1 MKQVKLLLFTS
12 IALVSIFMAGCAKD
26 TTTANKE
33 NDTSQTTTTVADET
47 TDSGNENP
55 TEEPTTVET
64 PTEEPTTEEPTTEEP
79 TTVEPTTEEPTT
91 VEPTTEAPTSGNNG
105 DVANLDTQTIT
116 YGPGTHVD
124 ELNRPVSSVS
134 YQNAYGSYGAYFVK
148 LDSEEVYLTFD
159 LGYEYNNNTP
169 KILDILK
176 EKNVKAVFFPTY
188 SFAVQYPDI
197 IQRIIDEGHVLGNHS
212 TTHPS
217 MPTVSVEQMQ
227 NEIMTLHNYIL
238 TNYGYKMTL
247 FRPPQG
253 HFSYQSL
260 TVTQNLGYKSVLW
273 SFAYADY
280 FTDNQP
286 DVQWALNNAT
296 SKAHPGAIFLLHSVS
311 NTNVAMLGDFI
322 DNLQENYTIGYLQ

>member
-12 IALVSIFMAGCAKD
+12 IALVSIFTAGCAKD
-26 TTTANKE
+26 TTTVNKE
-33 NDTSQTTTTVADET
+33 NGTSQPPTTNVSDEAT
-47 TDSGNENP
+47 TDSGNEVN
-55 TEEPTTVET
+55 TEEAT
-64 PTEEPTTEEPTTEEP
+64 TEEATTEETTTEEPTTEEQ
-79 TTVEPTTEEPTT
+79 TTVSDDE
-91 VEPTTEAPTSGNNG
+91 
-105 DVANLDTQTIT
+105 VANLDTQTIT

-134 YQNAYGSYGAYFVK
+134 YQNTYGSYGAYFVK

-188 SFAVQYPDI
+188 SFAVQYPEI

-217 MPTVSVEQMQ
+217 MPTVSVEQME

-286 DVQWALNNAT
+286 DVQWALQNAT

-311 NTNVAMLGDFI
+311 NTNVAMLSDFI